1 MLLNDVRRVLLSLQV
16 VPDALPTHK
25 NCDMLLQPQ
34 QAASAVALLQE
45 LSGAVSRDN
54 LGCALAQLQLL
65 PVCATDA
72 TDDDSTSE
80 SENEAAAALL
90 QAWQQLCA
98 AIGNAWLG

>member
-1 MLLNDVRRVLLSLQV
+1 VPVLLNDVRRVLLSLQV

-65 PVCATDA
+65 PVDA

-80 SENEAAAALL
+80 LENEAAAALL

-98 AIGNAWLG
+98 AVGNAWLG

>member
-1 MLLNDVRRVLLSLQV
+1 MLLNDVRRVLLS
-16 VPDALPTHK
+16 
-25 NCDMLLQPQ
+25 LQPQ

-65 PVCATDA
+65 PVDA

-80 SENEAAAALL
+80 LENEAAAALL

-98 AIGNAWLG
+98 AVGNAWLG

>member
-1 MLLNDVRRVLLSLQV
+1 MPVLLNDVRRVLLSLQV

-65 PVCATDA
+65 PVDA

-80 SENEAAAALL
+80 LENEAAAALL

-98 AIGNAWLG
+98 AVGNAWLG

>member
-1 MLLNDVRRVLLSLQV
+1 VLLNDVRRVLLSLQV

-65 PVCATDA
+65 PVDA

-80 SENEAAAALL
+80 LENEAAAALL

-98 AIGNAWLG
+98 AVGNAWLG